1 MMIQYQASTKENKQI
16 MMKGVLAL
24 GDLITTTDL
33 SVNNSKHSLLGP
45 FSVETKVPIH
55 LMAWRASLYDRI
67 KLLMILM
74 GRIRKTQFSL
84 YLSAQE
90 SRNFKVF

>member
-1 MMIQYQASTKENKQI
+1 

-24 GDLITTTDL
+24 GDLIITTDL
-33 SVNNSKHSLLGP
+33 WNNSKHSLLGP

-55 LMAWRASLYDRI
+55 LVAWRASLYDRI

-74 GRIRKTQFSL
+74 GRIRKTQLVLSL
-84 YLSAQE
+84 CSRKQE
-90 SRNFKVF
+90 F